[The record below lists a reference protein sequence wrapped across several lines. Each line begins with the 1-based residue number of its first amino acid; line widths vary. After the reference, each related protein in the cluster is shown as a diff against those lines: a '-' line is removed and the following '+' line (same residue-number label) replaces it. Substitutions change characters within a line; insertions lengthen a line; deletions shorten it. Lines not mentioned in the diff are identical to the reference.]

1 MSWFFLI
8 ALYRDSRGLQQG
20 QVKQECGY
28 WIHCI
33 RKVGFHVYIKLCTIQ
48 NCTLDGSVRFSFFYI
63 ESVLCR
69 NRNTEQNIPADRK
82 KGEMDR
88 GWVCYKDLENNM
100 CRMLHRWQHITTYT
114 WKPGFSSG
122 SQSGWHAPYG
132 GIELLQGHHVLK
144 LTSSRPKCDEVYH
157 TRYIRENQWVA
168 ENLHW
173 LELDFERQTN
183 VWEFSVT
190 PWFRNNIC
198 LMRLRRTSFHVP
210 GLHTKVFIYGE

>member
-1 MSWFFLI
+1 M
-8 ALYRDSRGLQQG
+8 
-20 QVKQECGY
+20 
-28 WIHCI
+28 
-33 RKVGFHVYIKLCTIQ
+33 IQ
-48 NCTLDGSVRFSFFYI
+48 FFYI

-69 NRNTEQNIPADRK
+69 NPNTEQNIPADRK

-88 GWVCYKDLENNM
+88 GWVCYKDLKNNM

-168 ENLHW
+168 ENLHR

-183 VWEFSVT
+183 AWEFSVT

-210 GLHTKVFIYGE
+210 GLHTKVFIYGESATQPVICIDHSLHILSGHKWLMTHRSQRQGLIKMQVIMCN